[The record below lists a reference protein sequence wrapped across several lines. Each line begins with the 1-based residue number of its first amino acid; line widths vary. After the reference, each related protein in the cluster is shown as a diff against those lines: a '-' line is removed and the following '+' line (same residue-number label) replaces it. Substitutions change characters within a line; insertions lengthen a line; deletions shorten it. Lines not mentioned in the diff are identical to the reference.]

1 MKKIISL
8 ILSLITTHGVFSQ
21 CTNLVQNGNFESM
34 SSCPSNMTQITLAVP
49 WDRIIPLAGLTATPD
64 YFNMCAGSL
73 VSVPTNNMGYQF
85 AYSGSGYAGVITYM
99 GLSAFGTLPPD
110 PDYREYMQQMLS
122 TPMIPGE
129 TYQVSFW
136 VSLSDKSRF
145 AADGIGALF
154 TTALPSPP
162 DFNVISFP
170 TPQVNNPMG
179 NILTDTIGWTQIN
192 QSFVATQPYQ
202 FIIIGNFKN
211 MASTQA
217 VINDPYIGAPPSA
230 YYYIDDVSVEC
241 ISCNSQNDI
250 DSLVTCDSLTW
261 IDGINYSASTSTPT
275 FTIVGGAANGCD
287 SVVTLNLTIN
297 TTATGTDVQTVCN
310 SFTWIDGIT
319 YTTSTNTPTFTLVGG
334 AVSGCDSVVTLN
346 LTINTFVSG
355 NANAIICQGDSMLLG
370 GAFQTTAGNYND
382 TIVGGA
388 SNGCDSI
395 VTTNLTVNPAI
406 SFVQNFNE
414 CQGFSVIVGSNM
426 YNTTGNFVDTL
437 VSASGCD
444 SVVTTNL
451 TINSSSTF
459 TQNFNECQGFSVIVG
474 SNMYNTTGNF
484 VDTLVSASG
493 CDSIVTTNLTVN
505 PTATFTQNPVICQGD
520 SVVINGN
527 SYTTTGNYNDTLLG
541 GAANGCDSIVTT
553 NLTVNPTATSN
564 TNATIC
570 QGNSIFLGGAF
581 QTTAGNY
588 NDTIVGG
595 GANGCDSIITTTLTI
610 NPSASSNQNPIICQG
625 QPFTLPSGIIVTTTG
640 VFIDTLQ
647 NAAANGCD
655 SIVTTNLTVNP
666 AVSFVQ
672 NFNECQG
679 FSVTVGTNNYTT
691 TGNFIDTLTATSGCD
706 SIVTTNLTITTPIVT
721 NQAFNECQGF
731 SVTVGTNT
739 YTTSG
744 IYTDVMNGCDTVITD
759 LTINPPPT
767 LTLIKVDDNC
777 GGNTGSITALVT
789 TTNPPVTYNWN
800 TGDNDS
806 VISNLPVGTY
816 NLTINDASGCV
827 NSDTIN
833 VLDLEIECDF
843 FIFIPNVF
851 TPNGDGQNDEFL
863 IHLKGLKIINLEIYN
878 RWGLKL
884 FETSDI
890 SQGWDGRTNS
900 GSEVS
905 DGTYFYIL
913 NYKNN
918 DKTQV
923 ENGTLTLLR

>member
-1 MKKIISL
+1 
-8 ILSLITTHGVFSQ
+8 
-21 CTNLVQNGNFESM
+21 
-34 SSCPSNMTQITLAVP
+34 
-49 WDRIIPLAGLTATPD
+49 
-64 YFNMCAGSL
+64 
-73 VSVPTNNMGYQF
+73 
-85 AYSGSGYAGVITYM
+85 
-99 GLSAFGTLPPD
+99 
-110 PDYREYMQQMLS
+110 
-122 TPMIPGE
+122 
-129 TYQVSFW
+129 
-136 VSLSDKSRF
+136 
-145 AADGIGALF
+145 
-154 TTALPSPP
+154 
-162 DFNVISFP
+162 
-170 TPQVNNPMG
+170 
-179 NILTDTIGWTQIN
+179 
-192 QSFVATQPYQ
+192 
-202 FIIIGNFKN
+202 
-211 MASTQA
+211 
-217 VINDPYIGAPPSA
+217 
-230 YYYIDDVSVEC
+230 
-241 ISCNSQNDI
+241 
-250 DSLVTCDSLTW
+250 
-261 IDGINYSASTSTPT
+261 
-275 FTIVGGAANGCD
+275 
-287 SVVTLNLTIN
+287 
-297 TTATGTDVQTVCN
+297 
-310 SFTWIDGIT
+310 
-319 YTTSTNTPTFTLVGG
+319 
-334 AVSGCDSVVTLN
+334 
-346 LTINTFVSG
+346 
-355 NANAIICQGDSMLLG
+355 
-370 GAFQTTAGNYND
+370 
-382 TIVGGA
+382 
-388 SNGCDSI
+388 
-395 VTTNLTVNPAI
+395 
-406 SFVQNFNE
+406 
-414 CQGFSVIVGSNM
+414 M

-655 SIVTTNLTVNP
+655 SIVITNLTVNP

-851 TPNGDGQNDEFL
+851 TPNGDGSNDVFFVNG
-863 IHLKGLKIINLEIYN
+863 KGITGLSVKIYN
-878 RWGLKL
+878 RWGNKV
-884 FETSDI
+884 FESSDI
-890 SQGWDGRTNS
+890 NQGWDGKHNGADQNTAVFVYVLEAN
-900 GSEVS
+900 
-905 DGTYFYIL
+905 F
-913 NYKNN
+913 
-918 DKTQV
+918 
-923 ENGTLTLLR
+923 ENGKTVTESGNVSLVR